1 MIGTFKAARDRV
13 AGWSKVAAVIW
24 ARFFTLLDIY
34 AFLGNQGTETTAH
47 STWAPCAPK

>member
-24 ARFFTLLDIY
+24 AHFFYTFGYLCI
-34 AFLGNQGTETTAH
+34 
-47 STWAPCAPK
+47 SW